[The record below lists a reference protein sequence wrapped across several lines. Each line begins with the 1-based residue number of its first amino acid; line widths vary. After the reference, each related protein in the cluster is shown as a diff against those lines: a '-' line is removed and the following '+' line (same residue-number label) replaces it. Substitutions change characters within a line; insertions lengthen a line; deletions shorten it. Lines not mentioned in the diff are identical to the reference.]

1 MHWVIC
7 LCCMPL
13 WQSAAHPPLTIAAI
27 WRHWR
32 VQRHFAEQPDPSAR
46 SVASY
51 KLEDIVMI
59 TLCAVVSGFEHWIAI
74 EDFGNEH
81 EPWLRTCSG
90 NISDNAN
97 GIDGLWLTPMARL
110 LGHDMQAGIEILHC
124 HSTDQYIHSLSSA
137 CNVEYCQTFRLPPY

>member
-1 MHWVIC
+1 M
-7 LCCMPL
+7 
-13 WQSAAHPPLTIAAI
+13 AAI

-32 VQRHFAEQPDPSAR
+32 VQLHFAEQPDPSAR

-81 EPWLRTCSG
+81 EPWRRTFLKFPNSIPSHDALNDVIDC
-90 NISDNAN
+90 IDKNAVSQV
-97 GIDGLWLTPMARL
+97 GA
-110 LGHDMQAGIEILHC
+110 
-124 HSTDQYIHSLSSA
+124 
-137 CNVEYCQTFRLPPY
+137 